1 MREFWKAKNPL
12 PPMRELRKAVNT
24 LPPTVQVPLWGA
36 LITAGMAISVVIWA
50 GLDGPNPLGLSGSL
64 LIGALGVVSTTLA
77 IITGVMEL
85 VEAFPR
91 QHLETNVTLQFEE
104 QMGRYILILHFENT
118 GAFISAFFVG
128 LELLD
133 DFEPIWNQDFPGPGA
148 YGRPLV
154 SGERDA
160 IPAVLT
166 DDLMGRID
174 SLRYVATWSTDR
186 IRDKKSFGGLVKN
199 MRGYRGA
206 R

>member
-1 MREFWKAKNPL
+1 
-12 PPMRELRKAVNT
+12 
-24 LPPTVQVPLWGA
+24 
-36 LITAGMAISVVIWA
+36 
-50 GLDGPNPLGLSGSL
+50 
-64 LIGALGVVSTTLA
+64 
-77 IITGVMEL
+77 MEL

-199 MRGYRGA
+199 MRGYRSNGTGFISESSSEGGVQTLDGTSGVHYSLSHYSSYVN
-206 R
+206 